1 VSAARRVRTAIL
13 VSGSGSNMMAL
24 IAAAGDPA
32 FPADIVLVVSNRPAA
47 PALRK
52 AVDAGIPA
60 RCIDHRAHLTG
71 DGLADRESFE
81 QALTAC
87 LLAEQVE
94 LVALAGFMRVLTP
107 DFVTRWPGR
116 LINIHPSLLPAFRGL
131 HTHERAL
138 AEGVKLHGCSVHH
151 VVPELDAGPLIAQAA
166 VPVLAQDDAA
176 SLAARVLRAEH
187 RLFPAALAAVAQA
200 IRAPGQASCWL
211 TDAKADAVLS
221 HPVATHGDDGS
232 AQIMP

>member
-1 VSAARRVRTAIL
+1 VRTAIL
-13 VSGSGSNMMAL
+13 VSGQGSNMMSL

-32 FPADIVLVVSNRPAA
+32 FPADIVLVVSNRPTA
-47 PALRK
+47 PALQK
-52 AVDAGIPA
+52 ASDAGILA
-60 RCIDHRAHLTG
+60 RCIDHRAHLDR

-87 LLAEQVE
+87 LRSEQVE

-107 DFVTRWPGR
+107 AFVANWPGR

-166 VPVLAQDDAA
+166 VPVLAGDDAA

-200 IRAPGQASCWL
+200 ILAPGQASGWL
-211 TDAKADAVLS
+211 TAAKADAILS
-221 HPVATHGDDGS
+221 HPFAPCRDDQT
-232 AQIMP
+232 ALIAP